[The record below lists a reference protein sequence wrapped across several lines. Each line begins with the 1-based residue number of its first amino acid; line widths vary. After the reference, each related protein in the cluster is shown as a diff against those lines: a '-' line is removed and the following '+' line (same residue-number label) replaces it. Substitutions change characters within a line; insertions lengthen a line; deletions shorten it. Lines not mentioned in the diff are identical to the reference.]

1 MLLSPIEV
9 RVLGALIEKKHT
21 TPEYYP
27 MSINAITNACN
38 QKNSRDPVVS
48 YSDLMVESC
57 IEQLRE
63 KRLAIRVTGAGIK
76 VNKFRELITEHLS
89 LNVAESAV
97 MCLLMLRGAQTS
109 GEIKNRC
116 ERIHEF
122 SELKDVEET
131 IQNLSDRE
139 DPLVTKVPG
148 TTGRS
153 LKYIHLFYGQPELQQ
168 VENVENLE
176 FKPLIEDEVTK
187 LRAEVEAL
195 KVEINKIKSELG
207 IE

>member
-207 IE
+207 ME